1 MRYCSARMTDY
12 TDTFPCGDPAGS
24 HGFCP
29 KHFQQAIDNARY
41 EVGKYAELYM
51 REQTKMVALMN
62 AEEADIRERSA
73 LAILASLG
81 EGI

>member
-1 MRYCSARMTDY
+1 MRKCSARVTDY
-12 TDTFPCGDPAGS
+12 TESFDCGDPAGS

-29 KHFQQAIDNARY
+29 KHFQEAVDNARY

-51 REQTKMVALMN
+51 REQSKMVALMN

-73 LAILASLG
+73 LAVLASLG

>member
-12 TDTFPCGDPAGS
+12 TDTFPCDDPAGS